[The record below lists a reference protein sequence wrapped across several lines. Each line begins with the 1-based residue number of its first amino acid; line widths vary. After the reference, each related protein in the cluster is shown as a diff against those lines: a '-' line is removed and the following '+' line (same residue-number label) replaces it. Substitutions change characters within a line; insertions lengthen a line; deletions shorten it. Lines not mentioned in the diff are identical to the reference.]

1 MTRSGSDI
9 EKRIYLDFN
18 ASSPLVPEV
27 VEAMQ
32 PFLAEDY
39 GNPSCDH
46 WAGTSA
52 RSAVERA
59 RSQVAGLLGCSPEEI
74 VLTSGGSESNNQ
86 ALKGAFFASRHKG
99 EHIVAS
105 AVEHPAVLKPLEF
118 LERLGAKV
126 TLVPVDRQGRVDP
139 ESVRR
144 ALTPRTILVSVM
156 HANNEVGTVQP
167 ISEIS
172 AIARRAGALMH
183 TDAAQTVGKIPT
195 RVDDLGV
202 DLLSVAGH
210 KLHGPKGIGALYV
223 RRGTKI
229 EPLVH
234 GAGHEQG
241 RRAGTENALLAVG
254 LGAAC
259 EVAARWLGMP
269 TLRALR
275 DRFEQEL
282 KALLGDT
289 ISVNGAETERLPN
302 TASVNF
308 VGQVGA
314 DVLARLAGVAA
325 STGSACHAGSVE
337 ISPVL
342 ATMGVAPREAMGAVR
357 FSLGRTTT
365 WEDLQA
371 VLAMLGERGSVHGNA
386 LEEHWERI
394 HRARTEAASACQQR
408 RSSTS
413 VDLILGAG
421 VGRDARVIDIGG
433 GASRLA
439 DALLDRG
446 FERVT
451 VLDIASTALER
462 AKRRTGARAGMVT
475 WVAADVTTWA
485 PRSSFDVWHDRAV
498 FHFLVRKEDRQA
510 YRAAM
515 KAALKI
521 GAQAVIGT
529 IAAGGP
535 DRCSGLPVIRYEP
548 ASLASELGPDFRLVE
563 SVHEDHLTRAG
574 TTQRFQFSRFLR
586 V

>member
-32 PFLAEDY
+32 PFLAEHY

-223 RRGTKI
+223 
-229 EPLVH
+229 
-234 GAGHEQG
+234 
-241 RRAGTENALLAVG
+241 VG

-289 ISVNGAETERLPN
+289 ISVNGAEAERLPN
-302 TASVNF
+302 TSSVNF

-342 ATMGVAPREAMGAVR
+342 AAMGVAPREAMGAVR

-563 SVHEDHLTRAG
+563 SVHEDHL
-574 TTQRFQFSRFLR
+574 
-586 V
+586 